1 MVSNQDAFLGL
12 RIQLPPFLLRY
23 MHIRNA
29 IEHPQPE
36 IVEDFTLPLNEVD
49 PCVPRVVVNEG
60 DEISAPAKTN
70 VLCQPPYTK
79 MYQVGLVPAPVMLVG
94 EMKSVLLPSWQAS
107 QICAFRPLNLGN
119 PNTTCFDCRS

>member
-1 MVSNQDAFLGL
+1 
-12 RIQLPPFLLRY
+12 

-70 VLCQPPYTK
+70 VLCRPPYIG
-79 MYQVGLVPAPVMLVG
+79 MYQAELVPAPVALVG
-94 EMKSVLLPSWQAS
+94 ERMSVLLPKLVGFTNLCPSATKFGQS
-107 QICAFRPLNLGN
+107 KHYLFRLQVL
-119 PNTTCFDCRS
+119 